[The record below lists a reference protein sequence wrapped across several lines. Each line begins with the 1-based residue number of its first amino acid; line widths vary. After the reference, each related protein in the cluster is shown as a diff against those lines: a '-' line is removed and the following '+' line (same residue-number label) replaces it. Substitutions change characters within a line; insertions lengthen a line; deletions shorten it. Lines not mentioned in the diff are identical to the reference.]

1 MWIVLQGVAEL
12 PCSLG
17 CLPPLVLLLGAL
29 RRDVLGGLVDRE
41 AAEFV
46 CFGTEHGSSRLGV
59 ACLTVRVGATG
70 SVTAPIRVAL
80 RARIKRLPRSRKY
93 PPDKS
98 EQAVRLVIEQ
108 MEVLAPGYSGQPA
121 EMSD

>member
-1 MWIVLQGVAEL
+1 MARVLHQDVETDPLEGGWVRGEPSAE
-12 PCSLG
+12 
-17 CLPPLVLLLGAL
+17 
-29 RRDVLGGLVDRE
+29 
-41 AAEFV
+41 
-46 CFGTEHGSSRLGV
+46 
-59 ACLTVRVGATG
+59 TV
-70 SVTAPIRVAL
+70 SDDIRAAL